1 VKFKKGSDIMTK
13 QDDLLRKA
21 VKNFNAKIRRLEKK
35 AQLSAEY
42 IPIPQKVYVSK
53 IKSSGGNIESIISE
67 LQAFTAK
74 PKVAVDT
81 ELKKMVKA
89 YNEKAKRFE
98 KRGFK
103 VDKLSYS
110 KLKDSPDV
118 ADTKAVIKEFM
129 KGGYKTVK
137 TEKGVELPDAIYRKA
152 KKQLDII
159 NERRAKQRARV
170 GEIERGNLAQMGRMR
185 DVNLL
190 PKQDID
196 QISMRD
202 MPSYLRSLDTQT
214 QPNYLERK
222 NVKYRNN
229 YISMLN
235 NLFDSNDPRL
245 REIINKIH
253 SINIDDFI
261 NASLGSDYLF
271 ILFYRDPVERENQ
284 REIIYDNI
292 MRL

>member
-1 VKFKKGSDIMTK
+1 MTK
-13 QDDLLRKA
+13 QDELLRKA
-21 VKNFNAKIRRLEKK
+21 VKNFNAKIKRLEKK

-42 IPIPQKVYVSK
+42 IHIPQKVYVSK
-53 IKSSGGNIESIISE
+53 IKNSGANIESIISE
-67 LQAFTAK
+67 LKAFTAR
-74 PKVAVDT
+74 PKVTVDS
-81 ELKKMVKA
+81 ELRKMVKA

-103 VDKLSYS
+103 VEKLSYS

-118 ADTKAVIKEFM
+118 EDTKAIIKEFM
-129 KGGYKTVK
+129 QGGYKTVK

-202 MPSYLRSLDTQT
+202 MPSYLRSLATQT

-222 NVKYRNN
+222 NLQYRNN

-235 NLFDSNDPRL
+235 NLFSENDPRL
-245 REIINKIH
+245 TKIKDKIL
-253 SINIDDFI
+253 SMNIDDFI
-261 NASLGSDYLF
+261 DASLGSDYLF
-271 ILFYRDPVERENQ
+271 ILFYRDPVEQENQ
-284 REIIYDNI
+284 REIIYDKI
-292 MRL
+292 MGL

>member
-1 VKFKKGSDIMTK
+1 MTK
-13 QDDLLRKA
+13 QDELLRKA
-21 VKNFNAKIRRLEKK
+21 VKNFNAKIKRLEKK

-110 KLKDSPDV
+110 KLKDSSDL
-118 ADTKAVIKEFM
+118 AETKEFMKEFM

-152 KKQLDII
+152 KKQLEII

-222 NVKYRNN
+222 NVHYRNN

>member
-1 VKFKKGSDIMTK
+1 MTK
-13 QDDLLRKA
+13 QDELLRKA
-21 VKNFNAKIRRLEKK
+21 VKNFNAKIKRLEKK

-118 ADTKAVIKEFM
+118 ADTKSVIREFM

-152 KKQLDII
+152 KKQLQII
-159 NERRAKQRARV
+159 NERRAKQRAKV

-222 NVKYRNN
+222 NVQYRNN

>member
-1 VKFKKGSDIMTK
+1 MTK
-13 QDDLLRKA
+13 QDELLRKA
-21 VKNFNAKIRRLEKK
+21 VKNFNAKIKRLEKK

-42 IPIPQKVYVSK
+42 IHIPQKVYVSK
-53 IKSSGGNIESIISE
+53 IKNSGANIESIISE
-67 LQAFTAK
+67 LKAFTAR
-74 PKVAVDT
+74 PKVTVDS

-98 KRGFK
+98 KRGYK

-118 ADTKAVIKEFM
+118 EDTKAVIMEFM

-159 NERRAKQRARV
+159 NERRAMQRAKV
-170 GEIERGNLAQMGRMR
+170 GEVEKGNLAQMGRMR

-214 QPNYLERK
+214 QPNYFERK
-222 NVKYRNN
+222 NVHYRNN

-245 REIINKIH
+245 KEIINKIH
-253 SINIDDFI
+253 SINIEDFI

-271 ILFYRDPVERENQ
+271 ILFYRDPVERESQ

>member
-1 VKFKKGSDIMTK
+1 MTK
-13 QDDLLRKA
+13 QDELLRKA
-21 VKNFNAKIRRLEKK
+21 VKNFNAKIKRLEKK

-42 IPIPQKVYVSK
+42 IHIPQKVYVSK
-53 IKSSGGNIESIISE
+53 IKNSGANIESIISE
-67 LQAFTAK
+67 LKAFTAR
-74 PKVAVDT
+74 PKVTVDF

-98 KRGFK
+98 KRGYK

-118 ADTKAVIKEFM
+118 ADTKAVIMEFM

-159 NERRAKQRARV
+159 NERRAKQRAMV

-196 QISMRD
+196 QISVRD
-202 MPSYLRSLDTQT
+202 MPAYLRSLDTQA
-214 QPNYLERK
+214 QPIYLERK

-245 REIINKIH
+245 KEIINKIH
-253 SINIDDFI
+253 SVNIEDFI

-271 ILFYRDPVERENQ
+271 ILFYRDPVERESQ

>member
-1 VKFKKGSDIMTK
+1 MTK
-13 QDDLLRKA
+13 QDELLRKA
-21 VKNFNAKIRRLEKK
+21 VKNFNAKIKRLEKK

-74 PKVAVDT
+74 PKVTVDS
-81 ELKKMVKA
+81 ELKKMVKS

-103 VDKLSYS
+103 VEKLSYS
-110 KLKDSPDV
+110 KLKDGPDV
-118 ADTKAVIKEFM
+118 TDTKAVINEFM

-137 TEKGVELPDAIYRKA
+137 TKKGVELPDAIYRKA

-190 PKQDID
+190 PKQDIEE
-196 QISMRD
+196 ISMRD

-214 QPNYLERK
+214 QPNYLEKK
-222 NVKYRNN
+222 NLQYVNN

-235 NLFDSNDPRL
+235 NLFSKDDPRL
-245 REIINKIH
+245 KEIINKIH
-253 SINIDDFI
+253 SINIEDFI

-271 ILFYRDPVERENQ
+271 ILFYRDPVERESQ

>member
-1 VKFKKGSDIMTK
+1 MTK
-13 QDDLLRKA
+13 QDELLRKA
-21 VKNFNAKIRRLEKK
+21 VKNFNAKIKRLEKK
-35 AQLSAEY
+35 AQLSGQY
-42 IPIPQKVYVSK
+42 ISIPQKVYVSK
-53 IKSSGGNIESIISE
+53 IKNSGANIESIISE

-74 PKVAVDT
+74 PKVTVDS
-81 ELKKMVKA
+81 ELKKMVNA

-110 KLKDSPDV
+110 KLKDSPDL
-118 ADTKAVIKEFM
+118 AETKEFMKEFM

-159 NERRAKQRARV
+159 NERRAMQRAKV

-222 NVKYRNN
+222 NLQYVHN

-271 ILFYRDPVERENQ
+271 ILFYRDPVERESQ
-284 REIIYDNI
+284 REIIYNNI

>member
-1 VKFKKGSDIMTK
+1 MTK
-13 QDDLLRKA
+13 QDELLRKA
-21 VKNFNAKIRRLEKK
+21 VKNFNAKIKRLEKK

-42 IPIPQKVYVSK
+42 IHIPQKVYVSK
-53 IKSSGGNIESIISE
+53 IKNSGANIESIISE
-67 LQAFTAK
+67 LKAFTAR
-74 PKVAVDT
+74 PKVTVDS
-81 ELKKMVKA
+81 ELRKMVKA

-103 VDKLSYS
+103 VEKLSYS

-118 ADTKAVIKEFM
+118 EDTKAIIKEFM
-129 KGGYKTVK
+129 QGGYKTVK

-159 NERRAKQRARV
+159 NERRAKQRARI

-222 NVKYRNN
+222 NVQYRNN

-235 NLFDSNDPRL
+235 NLFSENDPRL
-245 REIINKIH
+245 TKIKDKIL
-253 SINIDDFI
+253 SMNIDDFI
-261 NASLGSDYLF
+261 DASLGSDYLF
-271 ILFYRDPVERENQ
+271 ILFYRDPVEQENQ
-284 REIIYDNI
+284 REIIYDKI
-292 MRL
+292 MGL

>member
-1 VKFKKGSDIMTK
+1 MTK
-13 QDDLLRKA
+13 QDELLRKA
-21 VKNFNAKIRRLEKK
+21 VKNFNAKIKRLEKK

-42 IPIPQKVYVSK
+42 IHIPQKVYVSK
-53 IKSSGGNIESIISE
+53 IKSSGANIESIISE
-67 LQAFTAK
+67 LKAFTAR
-74 PKVAVDT
+74 PKVTVDS

-89 YNEKAKRFE
+89 YNEKAKRLE

-118 ADTKAVIKEFM
+118 ADTKAIIMEFM

-196 QISMRD
+196 QIGIRD

-245 REIINKIH
+245 KEIINKIH
-253 SINIDDFI
+253 SINIEDFI

-271 ILFYRDPVERENQ
+271 ILFYRDPVERESQ

>member
-1 VKFKKGSDIMTK
+1 MTK
-13 QDDLLRKA
+13 QDELLRKA
-21 VKNFNAKIRRLEKK
+21 VKNFNAKIKRLEKK

-42 IPIPQKVYVSK
+42 IHIPQKVYVSK
-53 IKSSGGNIESIISE
+53 IKNSGANIESIISE
-67 LQAFTAK
+67 LQAFTAR
-74 PKVAVDT
+74 PKVTVDS

-98 KRGFK
+98 KRGYK

-110 KLKDSPDV
+110 KLKDSSDL
-118 ADTKAVIKEFM
+118 AETKEFIKEFM

-159 NERRAKQRARV
+159 NERRAKQRARI

-214 QPNYLERK
+214 QPNYFERK
-222 NVKYRNN
+222 NVQYRNN

-245 REIINKIH
+245 KEIINKIR
-253 SINIDDFI
+253 SVNIEDFI

-271 ILFYRDPVERENQ
+271 ILFYRDPVERESQ

>member
-1 VKFKKGSDIMTK
+1 MTK
-13 QDDLLRKA
+13 QDELLRKA
-21 VKNFNAKIRRLEKK
+21 VKNYNAKIKRLEKK

-74 PKVAVDT
+74 PKVTVDT

-110 KLKDSPDV
+110 KLKDSSDL
-118 ADTKAVIKEFM
+118 ADTKAFMREFLE
-129 KGGYKTVK
+129 GGYETVK
-137 TEKGVELPDAIYRKA
+137 TEKGVELPEALYRKA
-152 KKQLDII
+152 KKQLDLI
-159 NERRAKQRARV
+159 NERRAKQRARL

-202 MPSYLRSLDTQT
+202 MQSYLRSVDTQT

-222 NVKYRNN
+222 NAQYRNN

>member
-1 VKFKKGSDIMTK
+1 MTK
-13 QDDLLRKA
+13 QDELLRKA
-21 VKNFNAKIRRLEKK
+21 VKNFNAKIKRLEKK

-42 IPIPQKVYVSK
+42 IHIPQKVYVSK
-53 IKSSGGNIESIISE
+53 IKNSGANIESIISE
-67 LQAFTAK
+67 LQAFTAR
-74 PKVAVDT
+74 PKVTVDF

-98 KRGFK
+98 KRGYK

-110 KLKDSPDV
+110 KLKDSADV

-129 KGGYKTVK
+129 EGGYKIVK

-170 GEIERGNLAQMGRMR
+170 GEIEKGNLAQMGRMH

-214 QPNYLERK
+214 QPNYHERK
-222 NVKYRNN
+222 NLKYVNN

-245 REIINKIH
+245 KEIINKIH
-253 SINIDDFI
+253 SVNIEDFI

-271 ILFYRDPVERENQ
+271 ILFYRDPVERESQ

>member
-1 VKFKKGSDIMTK
+1 MTK
-13 QDDLLRKA
+13 QDELLRKA
-21 VKNFNAKIRRLEKK
+21 VKNFNAKIKRLERK

-53 IKSSGGNIESIISE
+53 IKNSGANIESVISE
-67 LQAFTAK
+67 LQAFTAR
-74 PKVAVDT
+74 PKVTIDS

-110 KLKDSPDV
+110 KLKDSPDL
-118 ADTKAVIKEFM
+118 AETKEFMKEFM

-137 TEKGVELPDAIYRKA
+137 TEKGVELSDAIYRKA

-159 NERRAKQRARV
+159 NERRAMQRAKV

-222 NVKYRNN
+222 NLQYVHN

-271 ILFYRDPVERENQ
+271 ILFYRDPVERESQ

>member
-1 VKFKKGSDIMTK
+1 MTK
-13 QDDLLRKA
+13 QDELLRKA
-21 VKNFNAKIRRLEKK
+21 VKNFNAKIKRLEKK

-53 IKSSGGNIESIISE
+53 IKNSGANIESVISE
-67 LQAFTAK
+67 LQAFTAR
-74 PKVAVDT
+74 PKVTVDS

-103 VDKLSYS
+103 VEKLSYS

-129 KGGYKTVK
+129 EGGYKIVK

-152 KKQLDII
+152 KKQLQII
-159 NERRAKQRARV
+159 NERRAIQRAKV
-170 GEIERGNLAQMGRMR
+170 GEIDKGNLAQMGRMR

-202 MPSYLRSLDTQT
+202 MPSYLRSLDAQT

-245 REIINKIH
+245 KEIINKIH
-253 SINIDDFI
+253 SVNIEDFI

-271 ILFYRDPVERENQ
+271 ILFYRDPVERESQ

>member
-1 VKFKKGSDIMTK
+1 MTK
-13 QDDLLRKA
+13 QDELLRKA
-21 VKNFNAKIRRLEKK
+21 VKNFNAKIKRLEKK

-53 IKSSGGNIESIISE
+53 IKNSGANIESIISE
-67 LQAFTAK
+67 LQAFTAR
-74 PKVAVDT
+74 PKVTVDS

-98 KRGFK
+98 KRGYK

-110 KLKDSPDV
+110 KLKDSSDI
-118 ADTKAVIKEFM
+118 AETKQFMQEFM
-129 KGGYKTVK
+129 QGGYKTVK

-159 NERRAKQRARV
+159 NERRAKQRARI

-196 QISMRD
+196 QISMR
-202 MPSYLRSLDTQT
+202 SYLRSLDTQT
-214 QPNYLERK
+214 QPNYLEKK
-222 NVKYRNN
+222 NLKYVNN

-235 NLFDSNDPRL
+235 NLFSEDDRRL
-245 REIINKIH
+245 TKIKDKIL
-253 SINIDDFI
+253 SMNIDDFI
-261 NASLGSDYLF
+261 DASLGSDYLF
-271 ILFYRDPVERENQ
+271 ILFYRDPVEQENQ
-284 REIIYDNI
+284 REIIYDKI
-292 MRL
+292 MGL

>member
-1 VKFKKGSDIMTK
+1 MTK
-13 QDDLLRKA
+13 QDELLRKA
-21 VKNFNAKIRRLEKK
+21 VKNFNAKIKRLEKK

-53 IKSSGGNIESIISE
+53 IKNSGANIESVISE

-74 PKVAVDT
+74 PKVTVDS

-98 KRGFK
+98 KRGFN

-110 KLKDSPDV
+110 KLKDSSDV
-118 ADTKAVIKEFM
+118 ADTKAIIKDFM
-129 KGGYKTVK
+129 EGGYKTVK

-159 NERRAKQRARV
+159 NERRAKQRAKV

-202 MPSYLRSLDTQT
+202 MPSYLRSLETQT
-214 QPNYLERK
+214 QPNYLEKK
-222 NVKYRNN
+222 NLKYVNN

-235 NLFDSNDPRL
+235 NLFDTNDPRL

>member
-1 VKFKKGSDIMTK
+1 MTK
-13 QDDLLRKA
+13 QDELLRKA
-21 VKNFNAKIRRLEKK
+21 VKNFNAKIKRLEKK

-42 IPIPQKVYVSK
+42 IHIPQKVYVSK
-53 IKSSGGNIESIISE
+53 IKNSGANIESVISE
-67 LQAFTAK
+67 LKAFTAR
-74 PKVAVDT
+74 PKVTVDY

-98 KRGFK
+98 KRGYK

-118 ADTKAVIKEFM
+118 ADTKAVIMEFM
-129 KGGYKTVK
+129 KGGYQTVK

-214 QPNYLERK
+214 QPNYLEKK
-222 NVKYRNN
+222 NLQYVKN

-235 NLFDSNDPRL
+235 NLFSENDPRL
-245 REIINKIH
+245 TKIKDKIL
-253 SINIDDFI
+253 SMNIDDFI
-261 NASLGSDYLF
+261 DASLGSDYLF
-271 ILFYRDPVERENQ
+271 ILFYRDPVEQESQ
-284 REIIYDNI
+284 REIIYDKI
-292 MRL
+292 MGL

>member
-1 VKFKKGSDIMTK
+1 MTK
-13 QDDLLRKA
+13 QDELLRKA
-21 VKNFNAKIRRLEKK
+21 VKNFNAKIKRLEKK
-35 AQLSAEY
+35 TQLSAEY

-74 PKVAVDT
+74 SKVTVDT
-81 ELKKMVKA
+81 ELKKMVKS

-110 KLKDSPDV
+110 KLKDSSDL
-118 ADTKAVIKEFM
+118 AETKAFMREFM
-129 KGGYKTVK
+129 EGGYKTVK
-137 TEKGVELPDAIYRKA
+137 TEKGVELPDALYRKA

-159 NERRAKQRARV
+159 NERRAKQRARL

-190 PKQDID
+190 PKQDIN

-202 MPSYLRSLDTQT
+202 MPSYLHSLDTQT

-222 NVKYRNN
+222 NLQYVNN
-229 YISMLN
+229 YISMVN
-235 NLFDSNDPRL
+235 NLFSKDDPRL
-245 REIINKIH
+245 TKIKDKIL
-253 SINIDDFI
+253 SMNIDDFI
-261 NASLGSDYLF
+261 DASLGSDYLF
-271 ILFYRDPVERENQ
+271 ILFYRDPVEQENQ
-284 REIIYDNI
+284 REIIYDKI
-292 MRL
+292 MGL

>member
-1 VKFKKGSDIMTK
+1 MTK
-13 QDDLLRKA
+13 QDELLRKA
-21 VKNFNAKIRRLEKK
+21 VKNFNAKIKRLEKK

-42 IPIPQKVYVSK
+42 IHIPQKVYVSK
-53 IKSSGGNIESIISE
+53 IKNSGANIESIISE
-67 LQAFTAK
+67 LQAFTAR
-74 PKVAVDT
+74 PKVTVDF

-98 KRGFK
+98 KRGYK

-118 ADTKAVIKEFM
+118 ADTKAVIMEFM
-129 KGGYKTVK
+129 RGGYKTVK

-152 KKQLDII
+152 KKQLQII
-159 NERRAKQRARV
+159 NERRAIQRAKV
-170 GEIERGNLAQMGRMR
+170 GEIDKGNLAQMGRMR

-196 QISMRD
+196 QINIRD

-214 QPNYLERK
+214 QPNYHERK
-222 NVKYRNN
+222 NVQYRNN

-245 REIINKIH
+245 KEIINKIH
-253 SINIDDFI
+253 SVNIEDFI

-271 ILFYRDPVERENQ
+271 ILFYRDPVERESQ

>member
-1 VKFKKGSDIMTK
+1 MTK
-13 QDDLLRKA
+13 QDELLRKA
-21 VKNFNAKIRRLEKK
+21 VKNFNAKIKRLEKK

-53 IKSSGGNIESIISE
+53 IKSSGANIESIISE
-67 LQAFTAK
+67 LQAFTAR
-74 PKVAVDT
+74 PKVTVDS
-81 ELKKMVKA
+81 ELKRMVKA

-98 KRGFK
+98 KRGYK

-118 ADTKAVIKEFM
+118 EDTKVVIMEFM

-137 TEKGVELPDAIYRKA
+137 TEKGVELPDAIYKKA

-196 QISMRD
+196 QIGIRD

-214 QPNYLERK
+214 QPNYIERK

-245 REIINKIH
+245 TKIKGKIL
-253 SINIDDFI
+253 STNIEDFI

-271 ILFYRDPVERENQ
+271 ILFYRDPVERESQ

>member
-1 VKFKKGSDIMTK
+1 MTK
-13 QDDLLRKA
+13 QDELLRKA
-21 VKNFNAKIRRLEKK
+21 VKNFNAKIKRLEKK
-35 AQLSAEY
+35 AQLSGQY
-42 IPIPQKVYVSK
+42 ISIPQKVYVK
-53 IKSSGGNIESIISE
+53 QIKNSGANIESIISE
-67 LQAFTAK
+67 LQRFTAK
-74 PKVAVDT
+74 PKVTVDS

-110 KLKDSPDV
+110 KLKDSPDLTE
-118 ADTKAVIKEFM
+118 TKEFMKEFM

-159 NERRAKQRARV
+159 NERRAMQRARV

-222 NVKYRNN
+222 NLQYVHN

-271 ILFYRDPVERENQ
+271 ILFYRDPVERESQ

>member
-1 VKFKKGSDIMTK
+1 MTK
-13 QDDLLRKA
+13 QDELLRKA
-21 VKNFNAKIRRLEKK
+21 VKNFNAKIKRLEKK

-53 IKSSGGNIESIISE
+53 IKNSGANIESIISE
-67 LQAFTAK
+67 LKAFTAR
-74 PKVAVDT
+74 PKVTVDS

-98 KRGFK
+98 KRGYK

-118 ADTKAVIKEFM
+118 EDTKAVIMEFM

-196 QISMRD
+196 QIGMRD

-222 NVKYRNN
+222 NVQYRNN

-245 REIINKIH
+245 KEIINKIH
-253 SINIDDFI
+253 SINIEDFI

-271 ILFYRDPVERENQ
+271 ILFYRDPVERESQ

>member
-1 VKFKKGSDIMTK
+1 MTK
-13 QDDLLRKA
+13 QDELLRKA
-21 VKNFNAKIRRLEKK
+21 VKNFNAKIKRLEKK
-35 AQLSAEY
+35 AQISAEY
-42 IPIPQKVYVSK
+42 IPIPQKVYVK
-53 IKSSGGNIESIISE
+53 QIKNSGANIESIISE
-67 LQAFTAK
+67 LQRFTAK
-74 PKVAVDT
+74 PKVTVDS

-110 KLKDSPDV
+110 KLKDSPDL
-118 ADTKAVIKEFM
+118 AETKEFMKEFM

-159 NERRAKQRARV
+159 NERRAMQRAKV
-170 GEIERGNLAQMGRMR
+170 GEIDRGNLAQMGRMR

-190 PKQDID
+190 SKKDIS
-196 QISMRD
+196 QISERD

-222 NVKYRNN
+222 NLQYVHN

-271 ILFYRDPVERENQ
+271 ILFYRDPVERESQ

-292 MRL
+292 LRL

>member
-1 VKFKKGSDIMTK
+1 MTK
-13 QDDLLRKA
+13 QDELLRKA
-21 VKNFNAKIRRLEKK
+21 VKNFNAKIKRLEKK

-53 IKSSGGNIESIISE
+53 IKNSGANIESIISE
-67 LQAFTAK
+67 LQRFTAR
-74 PKVAVDT
+74 PKVTVDS

-110 KLKDSPDV
+110 KLKDTPDL
-118 ADTKAVIKEFM
+118 AETKEFMKEFM

-159 NERRAKQRARV
+159 NERRAMQRAKV

-190 PKQDID
+190 PKKDIS
-196 QISMRD
+196 QISERD
-202 MPSYLRSLDTQT
+202 MPSYLRSLETQT
-214 QPNYLERK
+214 RPNYLERK
-222 NVKYRNN
+222 NLQYVHN

-245 REIINKIH
+245 KEIINKIH
-253 SINIDDFI
+253 SINIEDFI

-271 ILFYRDPVERENQ
+271 ILFYRDPVERESQ
-284 REIIYDNI
+284 REIIYNNI

>member
-1 VKFKKGSDIMTK
+1 MTK
-13 QDDLLRKA
+13 QDELLRKA
-21 VKNFNAKIRRLEKK
+21 VKNFNAKIKRLEKK
-35 AQLSAEY
+35 AQLSGQY
-42 IPIPQKVYVSK
+42 ISIPQKVYVK
-53 IKSSGGNIESIISE
+53 QIKNSGANIESIISE
-67 LQAFTAK
+67 LQRFTAK
-74 PKVAVDT
+74 PKVTVDS
-81 ELKKMVKA
+81 ELKKMVKT

-110 KLKDSPDV
+110 KLKDSPDL
-118 ADTKAVIKEFM
+118 AETKEFMKEFM

-159 NERRAKQRARV
+159 NERRAMQRAKV

-222 NVKYRNN
+222 NLQYVHN

-245 REIINKIH
+245 RGIINKIH

-271 ILFYRDPVERENQ
+271 ILFYRDPVERESQ

>member
-1 VKFKKGSDIMTK
+1 MTK
-13 QDDLLRKA
+13 QDELLRKA
-21 VKNFNAKIRRLEKK
+21 VKNFNAKIKRLEKK

-42 IPIPQKVYVSK
+42 IHIPQKVYVSK
-53 IKSSGGNIESIISE
+53 IKNSGANIESIISE
-67 LQAFTAK
+67 LKAFTAR
-74 PKVAVDT
+74 PKVTVDS

-103 VDKLSYS
+103 VEKLSYS

-118 ADTKAVIKEFM
+118 ADTKAIIKEFM

-152 KKQLDII
+152 KKQLQII
-159 NERRAKQRARV
+159 NERRAMQRAKA
-170 GEIERGNLAQMGRMR
+170 GEIEKGNLAQMGRMR

-196 QISMRD
+196 QIGIRD

-235 NLFDSNDPRL
+235 NLFDGNDPRL
-245 REIINKIH
+245 KEIINKIY
-253 SINIDDFI
+253 SINIEDFI

-271 ILFYRDPVERENQ
+271 ILFYRDPVERESQ
-284 REIIYDNI
+284 RKIIYDNI

>member
-1 VKFKKGSDIMTK
+1 MTK
-13 QDDLLRKA
+13 QDELLRKA
-21 VKNFNAKIRRLEKK
+21 VKNYNAKIKRLEKK

-74 PKVAVDT
+74 PKVTVDT

-110 KLKDSPDV
+110 KLKDSSDL
-118 ADTKAVIKEFM
+118 AETKEFMKEFM

-137 TEKGVELPDAIYRKA
+137 TEKGVELPDALYRKA
-152 KKQLDII
+152 KKQLDLI

-202 MPSYLRSLDTQT
+202 MPSYLQSLDTQT

-222 NVKYRNN
+222 NVQYRNN

>member
-1 VKFKKGSDIMTK
+1 MTK
-13 QDDLLRKA
+13 QDELLRKA
-21 VKNFNAKIRRLEKK
+21 VKNFNAKIKRLEKK

-42 IPIPQKVYVSK
+42 IHIPQKVYVSK
-53 IKSSGGNIESIISE
+53 IKNSGANIESIISE
-67 LQAFTAK
+67 LQAFTAR
-74 PKVAVDT
+74 PKVTVDF

-98 KRGFK
+98 KRGYK

-118 ADTKAVIKEFM
+118 ADTKAVIVEFM

-137 TEKGVELPDAIYRKA
+137 TEKDVELPDAIYRKA
-152 KKQLDII
+152 KKQLQII
-159 NERRAKQRARV
+159 NEHRAKQRARI

-190 PKQDID
+190 SKQDID

-202 MPSYLRSLDTQT
+202 MPSYLHSLDTQT

-222 NVKYRNN
+222 NLQYVNN

-235 NLFDSNDPRL
+235 NLFSENDPRL
-245 REIINKIH
+245 TKIKDKIL
-253 SINIDDFI
+253 SMNIDDFI
-261 NASLGSDYLF
+261 DASLGSDYLF
-271 ILFYRDPVERENQ
+271 ILFYRDPVEQENQ
-284 REIIYDNI
+284 REIIYDKI
-292 MRL
+292 MGL

>member
-1 VKFKKGSDIMTK
+1 MTK
-13 QDDLLRKA
+13 QDELLRKA
-21 VKNFNAKIRRLEKK
+21 VKNFNAKIKRVEKK
-35 AQLSAEY
+35 AQLSGQY
-42 IPIPQKVYVSK
+42 ISIPQKVYVK
-53 IKSSGGNIESIISE
+53 QIKNSGANIESIISE
-67 LQAFTAK
+67 LQRFTAK
-74 PKVAVDT
+74 PKGTVDP

-110 KLKDSPDV
+110 KLKDSSDL
-118 ADTKAVIKEFM
+118 AETKMFMREFM
-129 KGGYKTVK
+129 EGRYKIVK

-152 KKQLDII
+152 KKQLDLI
-159 NERRAKQRARV
+159 NERRAKQRARL

-190 PKQDID
+190 PKKDIN
-196 QISMRD
+196 QISERD
-202 MPSYLRSLDTQT
+202 MPSYLHSLETQT
-214 QPNYLERK
+214 QPNYLEKK
-222 NVKYRNN
+222 NLQYVNN

-235 NLFDSNDPRL
+235 NIFDSNDPRL
-245 REIINKIH
+245 KEIINKIH
-253 SINIDDFI
+253 SINIEDFI

-271 ILFYRDPVERENQ
+271 ILFYRDPVERESQ
-284 REIIYDNI
+284 REIIYNNI

>member
-1 VKFKKGSDIMTK
+1 MTK
-13 QDDLLRKA
+13 QDELLRKA
-21 VKNFNAKIRRLEKK
+21 VKNFNAKIKRLEKK

-42 IPIPQKVYVSK
+42 IHIPQKVYVSK
-53 IKSSGGNIESIISE
+53 IKNSGANIESIISE
-67 LQAFTAK
+67 LQAFTAR
-74 PKVAVDT
+74 PKVTVDS
-81 ELKKMVKA
+81 ELRRMVKA

-98 KRGFK
+98 KRGFE

-110 KLKDSPDV
+110 KLKDISDL
-118 ADTKAVIKEFM
+118 AETKEFMKEFM

-159 NERRAKQRARV
+159 NERRAKQRAKV
-170 GEIERGNLAQMGRMR
+170 GEIEKGNLAQMGRMR

-222 NVKYRNN
+222 NVQYRNN

-245 REIINKIH
+245 KEIINKIH
-253 SINIDDFI
+253 SLNIEDFI

-271 ILFYRDPVERENQ
+271 ILFYRDPVERESQ

>member
-1 VKFKKGSDIMTK
+1 MTK
-13 QDDLLRKA
+13 QDELLRKA
-21 VKNFNAKIRRLEKK
+21 VKNFNAKIKRLEKK

-110 KLKDSPDV
+110 KLKDSSDL
-118 ADTKAVIKEFM
+118 AETKEFMKEFM

-152 KKQLDII
+152 KKQLEII

-222 NVKYRNN
+222 NVRYRNN

>member
-1 VKFKKGSDIMTK
+1 MTK
-13 QDDLLRKA
+13 QDELLRKA
-21 VKNFNAKIRRLEKK
+21 VKNYNAKIKRLEKK

-74 PKVAVDT
+74 PKVTVDT

-110 KLKDSPDV
+110 KLKDSSNL
-118 ADTKAVIKEFM
+118 AETKEFMKEFM

-137 TEKGVELPDAIYRKA
+137 TEKGVELPDALYRKA
-152 KKQLDII
+152 KKQLDLI
-159 NERRAKQRARV
+159 NECRAKQRARV

-202 MPSYLRSLDTQT
+202 MPSYLQSLDTQS

-222 NVKYRNN
+222 NVQYRNN

-292 MRL
+292 LRL

>member
-1 VKFKKGSDIMTK
+1 MTK
-13 QDDLLRKA
+13 QDELLRKA
-21 VKNFNAKIRRLEKK
+21 VKNFNAKIKRLEKK

-53 IKSSGGNIESIISE
+53 IKNSGANIESIISE
-67 LQAFTAK
+67 LKAFTAR
-74 PKVAVDT
+74 PKVTVDS

-103 VDKLSYS
+103 VEKLSYS

-118 ADTKAVIKEFM
+118 ADTKAIIKEFM
-129 KGGYKTVK
+129 EGGYKTVK
-137 TEKGVELPDAIYRKA
+137 TAKGVELPDAIYRKA

-170 GEIERGNLAQMGRMR
+170 GEIDRGNLAQMGRMR

-214 QPNYLERK
+214 QPNYHERK
-222 NVKYRNN
+222 NVQYRNN

-235 NLFDSNDPRL
+235 NLFDSNDSRL
-245 REIINKIH
+245 KEIINKIH
-253 SINIDDFI
+253 SVNIEDFI

-271 ILFYRDPVERENQ
+271 ILFYRDPVERESQ